1 MRVSESTKAACKA
14 GPFTTGCVEL
24 SAIKARYA
32 ELPGAIA
39 AGCERMVHPS
49 VLGQSDRRRHSRF
62 IGAMLAA
69 PFFSAGAAVTLV
81 TSGMGAAVTVAAI
94 FAAFGLCWFA
104 ALLVAAS
111 GKMTLAGQL
120 ALVVGS
126 VALGALIAAAGGVAS
141 PVALLA
147 VALPFEAWWI
157 GQSRRAVI
165 WGATSA
171 FVAVLLQPLAGSV
184 LPLDQT
190 EIAAWHWL
198 VPLAWA
204 LTLIPRI
211 APLRGAANAQL
222 DPAGSHR
229 LEDLIDAVVLRI
241 AAHGEVLDVSAKAR
255 TMLRLPPELLFG
267 TGLFDRIHLSDRVPY
282 LSALADMRDGAL
294 SRRLDLRVRLPQ
306 SSGVTADNYRPFSL
320 EMMRAPGQE
329 TVFTLLLRENDELAG
344 LRQELAA
351 ANEAAASAEV
361 AKGRFLAVV
370 SHELRTPLNAI
381 IGFSDMLLHEMFG
394 SFKDPRQKEYVGLVR
409 DSGQHL
415 LAVVTSIL
423 DVSRIESGAY
433 ATEPEPFRFRE
444 AVEMCQ
450 SMMRL
455 QAEAKAID
463 LQAQIAP
470 DAGEINADRRAVQ
483 QILINLVSNAIK
495 FTPEGGNV
503 VIGAKRIGSRLHFWV
518 RDTGIGIAEEDFVNL
533 GKPFMQIQNDYTRRF
548 EGTGLGLSLVKGL
561 VALHEGTMSI
571 ESMPGEGTTVT
582 ISLPVSGPTSRS
594 AEKTGVVP
602 MSAVKAKADGGKGE
616 SNGSLRKTA

>member
-1 MRVSESTKAACKA
+1 
-14 GPFTTGCVEL
+14 
-24 SAIKARYA
+24 
-32 ELPGAIA
+32 
-39 AGCERMVHPS
+39 MVHPS
-49 VLGQSDRRRHSRF
+49 VLGQSDRCRHSRF

-147 VALPFEAWWI
+147 VAVPFEAWWI

-165 WGATSA
+165 WGAISA

-211 APLRGAANAQL
+211 APLRGAASAQF
-222 DPAGSHR
+222 DPAGSDR

-255 TMLRLPPELLFG
+255 AMLRLPPELLFG

-329 TVFTLLLRENDELAG
+329 TVFTLLLCENDELAG

-495 FTPEGGNV
+495 FTPESGNV

-582 ISLPVSGPTSRS
+582 ISLPVSGPTGRS

>member
-1 MRVSESTKAACKA
+1 
-14 GPFTTGCVEL
+14 
-24 SAIKARYA
+24 
-32 ELPGAIA
+32 
-39 AGCERMVHPS
+39 MVHPF

-62 IGAMLAA
+62 IGVMLAA

-111 GKMTLAGQL
+111 GKMSLAGQL
-120 ALVVGS
+120 ALVVGG
-126 VALGALIAAAGGVAS
+126 VALGALIAAAGGLAS

-165 WGATSA
+165 WGAISA
-171 FVAVLLQPLAGSV
+171 LVAVLLQSFAVSV
-184 LPLDQT
+184 LPLGQT

-204 LTLIPRI
+204 LTLVPRV

-222 DPAGSHR
+222 DPAGSDR
-229 LEDLIDAVVLRI
+229 LEDLIDAVVLQI
-241 AAHGEVLDVSAKAR
+241 AAHGEVLDASAKAR
-255 TMLRLPPELLFG
+255 TILGLAPELLFG

-306 SSGVTADNYRPFSL
+306 NSGVTADNYRPFSL
-320 EMMRAPGQE
+320 EMMRALGQE
-329 TVFTLLLRENDELAG
+329 TVFTLVLRENDELAG

-394 SFKDPRQKEYVGLVR
+394 TFKDPRQKEYVGLVR

-455 QAEAKAID
+455 QAEAKTID

-495 FTPEGGNV
+495 FTPKGGNV

-518 RDTGIGIAEEDFVNL
+518 RDTGIGIAEEDFANL
-533 GKPFMQIQNDYTRRF
+533 GKPFMQIHNDYTRRF

-561 VALHEGTMSI
+561 VALHDGTMSI

-582 ISLPVSGPTSRS
+582 ISLPVNGPTGHS

-602 MSAVKAKADGGKGE
+602 MSVAKARADGGKGE